1 MSPPL
6 AETEV
11 KLTNYTN
18 YALRTLQMAAIRSPD
33 LVRIDEV
40 AQAHW
45 INRAHLTKVVHQL
58 AQAGYIETVRGPKGG
73 LRLARSGAEII
84 VGDVV
89 RLTEGPMDVVEC
101 FNPASN
107 TCKLRGICKLSVA
120 LQKATR
126 AFMAVLDDLTVDDIA
141 VNRDDLLARLGLPG
155 FAPATPI
162 PTVAMNTDE

>member
-1 MSPPL
+1 M
-6 AETEV
+6 

-18 YALRTLQMAAIRSPD
+18 YALRTLQMAAIHSPH

-40 AQAHW
+40 ADAHR

-73 LRLARSGAEII
+73 LRLAHASTEIV

-89 RLTEGPMDVVEC
+89 RLTEGPLDVVEC

-107 TCKLRGICKLSVA
+107 TCKLRGICKLSTA
-120 LQKATR
+120 LQRATA
-126 AFMAVLDDLTVDDIA
+126 AFMAVLDDLTVADIA
-141 VNRDDLLARLGLPG
+141 SNREDLLARLGLPAVAA
-155 FAPATPI
+155 APQGHG
-162 PTVAMNTDE
+162 